1 VRAIVAA
8 ALDGAAPLPQ
18 ASASAVGSARLAAG
32 TRSGRFA
39 VLAVLFV
46 LSGASGLVAQ
56 LCFSK
61 YLGYI
66 VGSTAH
72 AVSAVLAAFM
82 TGLALGAQI
91 GGRRSASLQ
100 RPLIAYGVLELV
112 VAASVASTPLAF
124 AALTPLYVSL
134 AGRAPDSLTTLSALR
149 WSAAMALVIVP
160 TTAMGATL
168 PLLARALGTTE
179 RLGKERRLGWLYAAN
194 TLGGAMGALLAAYLV
209 LPALGLRKTLLA
221 TAALSA
227 CVGVAAVVLGR
238 REREP
243 PPAAAM
249 GTGQRS
255 PLGLGRSE
263 LGRLGALALLS
274 GWLVFA
280 SEVVFVHLLALVI
293 GSSAYAFGLI
303 LAVFLSCLFIGA
315 SRSLAFGRWL
325 GDAALSWGLV
335 GAGVALALTLP
346 LWDELPLLFTLTG
359 ASVSSFAGREALRAL
374 AAFGV
379 LCVPVTAMGLTFPL
393 LLQRVARYENVG
405 RLVGRLTAVN
415 TIGAVI
421 GSLVTGYVVL
431 PWLGS
436 QRALLFTA
444 LAFVVAGM
452 LSAGKTPL
460 LKPKLLACVG
470 LGAVAAAFAP
480 RWDLARLTSGSNV
493 YFDGGMP
500 PDQILMMEEDVHG
513 GVTTVTRSQGVT
525 TLLTN
530 GKFQG
535 NDGWEMDAQRLFAHY
550 PSLFVERWDRAL
562 VIGLGTGTTLGTL
575 AAYPWQNL
583 DVVEISPAI
592 VQAARRYFLAQNQG
606 ALDDPR
612 VNLTL
617 ADGRNHLLIV
627 DRRYDLIG
635 IELSS
640 IWFAGA
646 ASLYSREFYA
656 LVHRRLRPGGI
667 FQQWVQLHHITPTDF
682 ASVLGT
688 LRAEFPHVAL
698 FFGGGQGVLVASD
711 RPLSASA
718 ARLASL
724 EQRPRV
730 RAVLPPG
737 KRLISLLDD
746 VLVVGAGLDRFVAES
761 ARAAGV
767 TPSEMIST
775 DDNLSLEF
783 STPRGNVL
791 PWSTLD
797 DLVARLLHHRDQQ
810 AVERLRAP

>member
-1 VRAIVAA
+1 
-8 ALDGAAPLPQ
+8 
-18 ASASAVGSARLAAG
+18 
-32 TRSGRFA
+32 
-39 VLAVLFV
+39 
-46 LSGASGLVAQ
+46 
-56 LCFSK
+56 
-61 YLGYI
+61 
-66 VGSTAH
+66 
-72 AVSAVLAAFM
+72 
-82 TGLALGAQI
+82 
-91 GGRRSASLQ
+91 
-100 RPLIAYGVLELV
+100 
-112 VAASVASTPLAF
+112 
-124 AALTPLYVSL
+124 
-134 AGRAPDSLTTLSALR
+134 
-149 WSAAMALVIVP
+149 
-160 TTAMGATL
+160 
-168 PLLARALGTTE
+168 
-179 RLGKERRLGWLYAAN
+179 
-194 TLGGAMGALLAAYLV
+194 
-209 LPALGLRKTLLA
+209 
-221 TAALSA
+221 
-227 CVGVAAVVLGR
+227 
-238 REREP
+238 
-243 PPAAAM
+243 
-249 GTGQRS
+249 
-255 PLGLGRSE
+255 
-263 LGRLGALALLS
+263 
-274 GWLVFA
+274 
-280 SEVVFVHLLALVI
+280 
-293 GSSAYAFGLI
+293 
-303 LAVFLSCLFIGA
+303 
-315 SRSLAFGRWL
+315 
-325 GDAALSWGLV
+325 
-335 GAGVALALTLP
+335 
-346 LWDELPLLFTLTG
+346 
-359 ASVSSFAGREALRAL
+359 
-374 AAFGV
+374 
-379 LCVPVTAMGLTFPL
+379 
-393 LLQRVARYENVG
+393 
-405 RLVGRLTAVN
+405 
-415 TIGAVI
+415 
-421 GSLVTGYVVL
+421 
-431 PWLGS
+431 
-436 QRALLFTA
+436 
-444 LAFVVAGM
+444 
-452 LSAGKTPL
+452 
-460 LKPKLLACVG
+460 
-470 LGAVAAAFAP
+470 
-480 RWDLARLTSGSNV
+480 
-493 YFDGGMP
+493 
-500 PDQILMMEEDVHG
+500 
-513 GVTTVTRSQGVT
+513 
-525 TLLTN
+525 
-530 GKFQG
+530 
-535 NDGWEMDAQRLFAHY
+535 MDAQRLFAHY

-797 DLVARLLHHRDQQ
+797 DLVERLLHHRDQQ